1 MWSAGLAR
9 CVPDPLPRFG
19 DRRRMRVGLLGGS
32 FNPAHAGHR
41 HVAELA
47 LRRLGLDQ
55 VWLMVSPG
63 NPLKPTKG
71 MAPLADRLTGAA
83 AIGDRRRMIATSIE
97 AAIGTRYSVDTL
109 RVLRRRFP
117 RVRFVWIMGA
127 DLLTQLP
134 RWHRWREIVSNFPFV
149 VLPRPGYTLPALA
162 GQAAH
167 RLHSGRRPAHEAPVL
182 SLARAGWL
190 FLPAP
195 ENATSATAIRE
206 APRETKEPYH
216 SSHAQT
222 TVFTSPPSTQ
232 AAEAR
237 REARSGGGSGF
248 SGFAAQED
256 HRSRARQGSAPVAG
270 GEGGAVA
277 AGSDAEADCGQPG
290 G

>member
-1 MWSAGLAR
+1 
-9 CVPDPLPRFG
+9 
-19 DRRRMRVGLLGGS
+19 MRVGLLGGS

-47 LRRLGLDQ
+47 LARLGLDQ

-63 NPLKPTKG
+63 NPLKPRQG

-83 AIGDRRRMIATSIE
+83 TIGDGRRVIATAIE

-117 RVRFVWIMGA
+117 RVQFVWIMGA

-134 RWHRWREIVSNFPFV
+134 RWRRWREIVRNLPFV

-162 GQAAH
+162 GQAAR
-167 RLHSGRRPAHEAPVL
+167 RLRGGRRPAHEAPVL
-182 SLARAGWL
+182 SQANSGWV

-206 APRETKEPYH
+206 TQRETKEPYH
-216 SSHAQT
+216 SRHAQT
-222 TVFTSPPSTQ
+222 AILTGPPSAKTE
-232 AAEAR
+232 EAR
-237 REARSGGGSGF
+237 RETRSGRGSGC
-248 SGFAAQED
+248 SRIAAQED
-256 HRSRARQGSAPVAG
+256 HCRRPTQGSASITDP
-270 GEGGAVA
+270 EDGALA
-277 AGSDAEADCGQPG
+277 AGLDAKGDRDQPG